1 MKFYVDYFGCRSNQA
16 EMQEWIHELENSGY
30 ELTGALS
37 EADFGIINT
46 CCVTEKAERDVF
58 RFINRMYRNTTARWV
73 IAGCSVS
80 KEKQVLAG
88 RFKNYF
94 FFDNKEKAGLVD
106 RIKELFPVETNL
118 IYHTSFKSRVF
129 LKVQD
134 GCNFRC
140 SFCIVPLL
148 RGKSRSLLKTD
159 VLGKARRYAALG
171 YKEAVIT
178 GINLSSYGYDLFPR
192 ETLLSLIRDIHD
204 VRGLDIIRL
213 SSLDPRFIKYPFIKE
228 LSLLPKIADSFHF
241 SIQSGSDSVLSRM
254 KRGGKSRE
262 NMKILEYFREFY
274 PQANLGADIIA
285 GFPTESEREFKET
298 LAFVQESPLNYL
310 HNFPF
315 SARSGTPAALMAGI
329 PDEVVRRRIKEL
341 SEINTKKRMEFR
353 EKFRGNVLEGILVE
367 ENADYSLL
375 LTRNYL
381 SVRVPPLKGFKKKRV
396 KVRITRM
403 LNENLLEG
411 QVV

>member
-1 MKFYVDYFGCRSNQA
+1 MKFYVEYFGCRSNQA

-30 ELTGALS
+30 ELTGSLA

-58 RFINRMYRNTTARWV
+58 RFINRIYRNTTVQWV

-80 KEKQVLAG
+80 KEKQALTG

-94 FFDNKEKAGLVD
+94 FFDNEEKASLVD

-118 IYHTSFKSRVF
+118 IFHTSFKSRVF

-159 VLGKARRYAALG
+159 VLRKARRYAALG

-192 ETLLSLIRDIHD
+192 ETLLSLIRDIHGI
-204 VRGLDIIRL
+204 RGLDIIRL
-213 SSLDPRFIKYPFIKE
+213 SSLDPRFIKYQFIKE

-262 NMKILEYFREFY
+262 NRKILEYFREFY

-285 GFPTESEREFKET
+285 GFPMESEREFKET
-298 LAFVQESPLNYL
+298 LAFVQENPLNYL
-310 HNFPF
+310 HIFPF
-315 SARSGTPAALMAGI
+315 SARSGTTAALMAGV

-341 SEINTKKRMEFR
+341 SEINTKRRMEFR
-353 EKFRGNVLEGILVE
+353 EKFRGDVLEGILVE
-367 ENADYSLL
+367 ENPDYSLL
-375 LTRNYL
+375 LTRNFL

-411 QVV
+411 QLV